1 MLIRSKF
8 LLLALLGLAGAV
20 QATEE
25 CATAVQ
31 GLSLIHI

>member
-1 MLIRSKF
+1 MLIRQK
-8 LLLALLGLAGAV
+8 LPLLALLLGLAGTV

-31 GLSLIHI
+31 LSLIHI